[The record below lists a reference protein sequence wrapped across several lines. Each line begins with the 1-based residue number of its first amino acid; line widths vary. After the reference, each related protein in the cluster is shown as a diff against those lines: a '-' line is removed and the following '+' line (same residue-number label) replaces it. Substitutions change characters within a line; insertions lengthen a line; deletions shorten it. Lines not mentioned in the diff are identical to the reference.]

1 MGEVGRNQGRWK
13 LLGAEKWL
21 TAHYENPRGSL
32 TCAAALLPLFY
43 SPGSHA
49 PNIDANVTNI
59 EGFNCVISA
68 HFLLHQMYVYVF
80 WLSARFKNNSFF
92 FFFFFLHQD
101 GAAAEMAIW
110 LKLFCQ
116 TNDKLMDMKHSSL
129 GQAAEFTAICENILF
144 SHRSV
149 LSLFLNVSDK
159 RRTWN
164 ILVIINYFITG

>member
-1 MGEVGRNQGRWK
+1 MKVVGRWEMTDSSLWK
-13 LLGAEKWL
+13 SKRESCA
-21 TAHYENPRGSL
+21 

-68 HFLLHQMYVYVF
+68 RFLLHQMYAYVF

-92 FFFFFLHQD
+92 FFFFSSCTRN

-116 TNDKLMDMKHSSL
+116 TNDKLIDMKHSSL

-144 SHRSV
+144 GHRSV